1 MTNTAL
7 HTFVYKGRHDI
18 KAKLEF
24 PSTIIKTIPS
34 KVDIDLPIENSK
46 QNKYIVLCYY
56 YIHLYMPY
64 RILYT
69 YYLPMLLVN
78 FHIILMGACH

>member
-1 MTNTAL
+1 MFLLCNLILFSEIVVATDSVWKDLSIHLNGKMTNTAL

-18 KAKLEF
+18 KVKLEF

-46 QNKYIVLCYY
+46 QNK
-56 YIHLYMPY
+56 
-64 RILYT
+64 
-69 YYLPMLLVN
+69 
-78 FHIILMGACH
+78 